1 MNAERNDVYTLWVSV
16 KRDFGCESVT
26 PTARTGRPVPAS
38 CAGRRAALN

>member
-26 PTARTGRPVPAS
+26 PTARPGRPAPAS
-38 CAGRRAALN
+38 CVRGGAALN

>member
-26 PTARTGRPVPAS
+26 RTGAS
-38 CAGRRAALN
+38 GREGPPLARGRVLR

>member
-26 PTARTGRPVPAS
+26 PDARRDRRTPAP
-38 CAGRRAALN
+38 CARGPAALN

>member
-26 PTARTGRPVPAS
+26 PITRPRRPSPAS
-38 CAGRRAALN
+38 CAEGRAALN